1 MKRYNNLTT
10 ILGQKFEPNHTSNK
24 ANHNRYWTFDVYDF
38 RSWYDGF
45 CHTFNPLETQP
56 FDKGYNLDLYLGHL
70 KLFNDHLRTNKMFD
84 YWNLV
89 RQFYTK
95 VNFFNGQPPRVL
107 KFG

>member
-1 MKRYNNLTT
+1 MTT
-10 ILGQKFEPNHTSNK
+10 ILGQKFEPKHTSNK
-24 ANHNRYWTFDVYDF
+24 ANHNRYWTYDVYDF

-56 FDKGYNLDLYLGHL
+56 FDKGYNLDLYLGHS

-89 RQFYTK
+89 RQTGIHKYMNT
-95 VNFFNGQPPRVL
+95 NFTQ
-107 KFG
+107 K